1 MSIFFRK
8 SLAALTLS
16 SLVFSPTAYLS
27 AKQKNQG
34 VGFEVVDSEE
44 LTELTAPTNLP
55 PIYPMPFLPEGQ
67 LRLDSSLT
75 STSSFKGRSWA
86 SPEGTPELG
95 SLSSLSNIE
104 PLRYGTSKYPHTTQL
119 VRGYKPAKKNTSKD
133 SITTTSPYNRAGKLY
148 IQQTS
153 GSGMGRC
160 SASMIGR
167 GLVLTAA
174 HCLFTYGEAP
184 NYKRGTSVI
193 PYRTYYVPSANKT
206 TSTASLAAVG
216 ATGPYGAWQVDGYVF
231 PVCYVKGNCTGGWT
245 SNDIALI
252 RLKKRKNSRPLP
264 WNNGIG
270 YFGYGSGNY
279 GFVSN
284 GLFGSIKSNQ
294 ITQLGYP
301 AAIGDST
308 SNYGGAMIRTDS
320 LAREYTAGTL
330 NRNVWGSMQSPGAS
344 GGPAIVNFG
353 MNPKVRW
360 QATYGNARSAN
371 ILVGTL
377 SFGYANGSSAFAPH
391 VLGASIFGKT
401 PNFPKSQYKDSTGK
415 KWGAGNI
422 GALMDT
428 ACSKDHA
435 NWKAGGYCQSSS

>member
-1 MSIFFRK
+1 MAVFLRK
-8 SLAALTLS
+8 YLVTLTLS

-27 AKQKNQG
+27 AKEKNQG

-44 LTELTAPTNLP
+44 LNELTAPTNLP
-55 PIYPMPFLPEGQ
+55 PIYPMPFLPKGK
-67 LRLDSSLT
+67 LRLDSALRST
-75 STSSFKGRSWA
+75 STFKEKSGSSPQGA
-86 SPEGTPELG
+86 PELRG
-95 SLSSLSNIE
+95 LSSLSNIE
-104 PLRYGTSKYPHTTQL
+104 PSRYGTFKYPHTTQL
-119 VRGYKPAKKNTSKD
+119 VRGYKPAKKNTAKD
-133 SITTTSPYNRAGKLY
+133 SITTTSPYNRVGKLY
-148 IQQTS
+148 IQQS
-153 GSGMGRC
+153 KYSGMGRC

-174 HCLFTYGEAP
+174 HCLFSYKEAP
-184 NYKRGTSVI
+184 NYKRGDSVA
-193 PYRTYYVPSANKT
+193 PYRTYFVPSANKT
-206 TSTASLAAVG
+206 TNTASLAALS

-252 RLKKRKNSRPLP
+252 RLKKRNTKPLP

-270 YFGYGSGNY
+270 YFGYGWNNY

-301 AAIGDST
+301 AAIGDTT
-308 SNYGGAMIRTDS
+308 SNYGGAMTRTDS
-320 LAREYTAGTL
+320 LAREFKSRTV

-353 MNPKVRW
+353 MNPKVKF
-360 QATYGNARSAN
+360 QATYGSAKAHN

-377 SFGYANGSSAFAPH
+377 SFGYDDGNNWFSPH

-401 PNFPKSQYKDSTGK
+401 PNFPKSKYKDSTGK
-415 KWGAGNI
+415 NWGAGNI
-422 GALMDT
+422 GALMDY

-435 NWKAGGYCQSSS
+435 NWKAGGYCQSSR